1 MKFAV
6 TGSHGL
12 VGSAL
17 LAELKSQ
24 GHSPIRI
31 VRQKSAASGV
41 DSIYWNPTLRDNDL
55 ASHEEALR
63 QFAGVQGIVHLA
75 GENIASRWNDE
86 QKAKIRSSR
95 IESTRALATDLLTV
109 SNSSN
114 SKPPLICASAIGF
127 YGDRGDELLT
137 EQSAPGKGFLADLCR
152 DWEKEA
158 RAAEKNQIRV
168 VNLRLG
174 VVLSTKGGALSKMLL
189 PFQLGAGGQIGSG
202 KQYMSWIALDDVIA
216 AIIKCLTDVE
226 LSGPVNIVAPN
237 PVTNL
242 EFTKALG
249 RVLAR
254 PTIMPLPAFAARLVM
269 GEMADELLLAS
280 SRVIPEKLEQRGFQF
295 KYPLVNEAMQHAI
308 KD

>member
-17 LAELKSQ
+17 LAELKSL

-31 VRQKSAASGV
+31 VRDKSAGGA
-41 DSIYWNPTLRDNDL
+41 DSIYWNAHLRDKDL
-55 ASHEEALR
+55 AAHEEALR
-63 QFAGVQGIVHLA
+63 QFSELQGIVHLA
-75 GENIASRWNDE
+75 GENIASRWDDE
-86 QKAKIRSSR
+86 QKARIRSSR
-95 IESTRALATDLLTV
+95 IDSTRALAEDLLTV
-109 SNSSN
+109 SQTSN

-127 YGDRGDELLT
+127 YGDRADELLT
-137 EQSAPGKGFLADLCR
+137 EQSSPGKGFLADLCR
-152 DWEKEA
+152 DWEAEA

-189 PFQLGAGGQIGSG
+189 PFQMGAGGQIGSG
-202 KQYMSWIALDDVIA
+202 KQYMSWIALDDVVS
-216 AIIKCLTDVE
+216 AIVKCLTDVE
-226 LSGPVNIVAPN
+226 LNGPVNIVAPN

-249 RVLAR
+249 KTLGR

-269 GEMADELLLAS
+269 GEMADELLLSS
-280 SRVIPEKLEQRGFQF
+280 SRVIPQKLEQKGFQF
-295 KYPLVNEAMQHAI
+295 KYPLVNEALQHAI